1 MKKMLALLILV
12 SLFTA
17 APNAQAQDLKIGI
30 SAGMTYFSNGNYLGK
45 SIFNNG
51 FGVGDKSS
59 YGITAR
65 YEMPESPLSFTAQFL
80 ASPLEGMGQRFIYNY
95 VPDPAA
101 NMINPFQSVKVSSD
115 LYAIGMGVSYKL
127 FESGRFA
134 GYFGADVIGAYFGKF
149 TVENKSFFG
158 SQTDEVSGFFRLGA
172 GVGPTLEVNLV
183 SELYL
188 DLSAKYSFYNLIG
201 KEGAIY
207 GYDYYNG
214 EGTNV
219 GQNVKEDNVSGA
231 NLTANLMW
239 AL

>member
-1 MKKMLALLILV
+1 
-12 SLFTA
+12 
-17 APNAQAQDLKIGI
+17 
-30 SAGMTYFSNGNYLGK
+30 
-45 SIFNNG
+45 
-51 FGVGDKSS
+51 
-59 YGITAR
+59 
-65 YEMPESPLSFTAQFL
+65 MPESPLALTAQFL
-80 ASPLEGMGQRFIYNY
+80 ASPLEGMGQRFVYNY

-101 NMINPFQSVKVSSD
+101 NMINPFQSVKASSD
-115 LYAIGMGVSYKL
+115 LYAMGLGVSYKL

-134 GYFGADVIGAYFGKF
+134 IYFGADIIGAYFGQF
-149 TVENKSFFG
+149 TVETRSAFG
-158 SQTDEVSGFFRLGA
+158 SHTDKTGGYFRFGA
-172 GVGPTLEVNLV
+172 GVGPTLEVNIF
-183 SELYL
+183 SKLYM
-188 DLSAKYSFYNLIG
+188 DVSAKYSFYNLIG